1 MEFMDAVAARRTV
14 YSLNKDLP
22 VAQQQVTDMVKR
34 ATELVPDAFNMRSQ
48 RVVLVQGTQQDKL
61 WDAIYDAFDGKVA
74 REKIDGFK
82 AGAGTVLYFVDT
94 DTVKNLQDQF
104 PSYAGNFPVWAQ
116 QSNGMLQFAVWTG
129 LREMGVGANLQHYN
143 PVIDDAVRAL
153 TGVPESYQLVAQM
166 VYGGIVEDAG
176 EKPGEDISDRVT
188 VIE

>member
-14 YSLNKDLP
+14 YSLNKDVP

-48 RVVLVQGTQQDKL
+48 RAVLRAGRSAEKL
-61 WDAIYDAFDGKVA
+61 WDAIYDVPGRQVSPAKK
-74 REKIDGFK
+74 KIGRLQSRRRH
-82 AGAGTVLYFVDT
+82 GAHFVDT
-94 DTVKNLQDQF
+94 ATVKNLQDCS
-104 PSYAGNFPVWAQ
+104 PAMPATSRVWAQ

-166 VYGGIVEDAG
+166 VYGGISEDA
-176 EKPGEDISDRVT
+176 
-188 VIE
+188 

>member
-48 RVVLVQGTQQDKL
+48 RVALVQGAQQDKL

-104 PSYAGNFPVWAQ
+104 PSHAGNFPVWAQ
-116 QSNGMLQFAVWTG
+116 QSNGMLQFAPWTG
-129 LREMGVGANLQHYN
+129 LRREMGVGANLQHYN

-166 VYGGIVEDAG
+166 VFIVEDAG

>member
-1 MEFMDAVAARRTV
+1 
-14 YSLNKDLP
+14 
-22 VAQQQVTDMVKR
+22 
-34 ATELVPDAFNMRSQ
+34 
-48 RVVLVQGTQQDKL
+48 
-61 WDAIYDAFDGKVA
+61 
-74 REKIDGFK
+74 
-82 AGAGTVLYFVDT
+82 
-94 DTVKNLQDQF
+94 
-104 PSYAGNFPVWAQ
+104 
-116 QSNGMLQFAVWTG
+116 MLQFAVWTG